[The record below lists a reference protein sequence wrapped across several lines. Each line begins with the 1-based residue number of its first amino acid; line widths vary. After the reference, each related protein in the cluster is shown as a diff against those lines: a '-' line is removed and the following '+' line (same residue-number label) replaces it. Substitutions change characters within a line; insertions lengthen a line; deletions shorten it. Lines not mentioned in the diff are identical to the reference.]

1 MKLLI
6 GTLLCLSAISAQAA
20 NRKVATQG
28 IECKSDLYTIR
39 IPVGAAD
46 MLIGDVTLTS
56 AADPIDNAAFTKAR
70 VAGFWLT
77 ENHLFLRVVDQNMDG
92 NILLLETNAKSG
104 KFAGKVSY
112 AAEARATKTFNT
124 ETVTCIR

>member
-1 MKLLI
+1 MASRSTAIHFRVVVRIKLRAETGL
-6 GTLLCLSAISAQAA
+6 
-20 NRKVATQG
+20 
-28 IECKSDLYTIR
+28 
-39 IPVGAAD
+39 
-46 MLIGDVTLTS
+46 
-56 AADPIDNAAFTKAR
+56 IDNATFTKAH
-70 VAGFWLT
+70 VVGFWLT
-77 ENHLFLRVVDQNMDG
+77 ENHLFLRVVDQNVDG